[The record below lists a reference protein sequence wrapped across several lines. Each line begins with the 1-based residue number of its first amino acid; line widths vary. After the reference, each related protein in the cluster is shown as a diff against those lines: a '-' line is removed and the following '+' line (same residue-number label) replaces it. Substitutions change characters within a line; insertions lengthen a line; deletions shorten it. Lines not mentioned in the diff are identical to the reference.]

1 MRPVILL
8 MDNILEFLE
17 LQANLL
23 EIEGYQILKAETV
36 AKGRKLLAERR
47 IHLAL
52 MDIRMEDEDEKE
64 DTSGLQLARDPQ
76 FQHIPKIILTAHRDK
91 TSVQELI
98 DTLTP
103 VRGGVA
109 PALTVIDKELTKVV
123 EKTETPER
131 LSQIIKQTL
140 ADHVPINWNLSI
152 RWQNSHTISFEQLA
166 FSLYKKIKYEQLEE
180 LVADLQD
187 VFSRLFPL
195 STKLTIGDVLHWQEG
210 QCILKAFAY
219 DETGIEEQFVISVGK
234 REQINKETE
243 RFKYFAS
250 KQPQDGNISLESTV
264 SQGFFAAT
272 RYKLVGGD
280 LVAISI
286 FGDYFQRSHWQE
298 LADSLRFLFSN
309 SLKRQGKK
317 QELKVA
323 GQSFCEESL
332 LWLNLDQWSLNEKIE
347 HLCQEVKDIDQP
359 ELPPLIVTEQSI
371 ELEMP
376 ASLSLYFPNPL
387 KVLLEE
393 NLPKPNQVRYLQS
406 L

>member
-1 MRPVILL
+1 M
-8 MDNILEFLE
+8 
-17 LQANLL
+17 
-23 EIEGYQILKAETV
+23 
-36 AKGRKLLAERR
+36 
-47 IHLAL
+47 
-52 MDIRMEDEDEKE
+52 
-64 DTSGLQLARDPQ
+64 
-76 FQHIPKIILTAHRDK
+76 
-91 TSVQELI
+91 
-98 DTLTP
+98 
-103 VRGGVA
+103 
-109 PALTVIDKELTKVV
+109 TVIDKELTKVV

-298 LADSLRFLFSN
+298 LADSFAFF
-309 SLKRQGKK
+309 
-317 QELKVA
+317 V
-323 GQSFCEESL
+323 F
-332 LWLNLDQWSLNEKIE
+332 
-347 HLCQEVKDIDQP
+347 
-359 ELPPLIVTEQSI
+359 
-371 ELEMP
+371 
-376 ASLSLYFPNPL
+376 
-387 KVLLEE
+387 
-393 NLPKPNQVRYLQS
+393 
-406 L
+406 